1 MRKTGIITFH
11 RTANFGS
18 CLQAYALHSTVE
30 KLGYACELIDYRCP
44 AIEEREGIQ
53 KHYSFFPKDIL
64 RRILYQPITNRK
76 YKSLLSFLETNAH
89 IGKAYTPQ
97 TIAQANEAYDKFIV
111 GSDIVWGVDI
121 TENDYNY
128 FLEFVQ
134 DNTKK
139 YAFSSSVGNSD
150 TTAVDPKI
158 PELLK
163 SFRQI
168 AVREQAAT
176 QWVQELSGKEAM
188 WVCDP
193 TMLLTAQ
200 QWKEAVKP
208 KQYKE
213 DYVLVYFLDNKG
225 KCMRDAKEYAAKHGL
240 RVKFVNYGMTPM
252 KGVQRVKPTSLQEF
266 LGLIQSAKFV
276 FTASYHGMLFSL
288 YFQKEFVFYTRA
300 HSDRV
305 LSLAKRLAIEGNCAD
320 TMAIEDYKPIC
331 YDRVDE
337 KIASF
342 REESISVL
350 TEMLQS

>member
-1 MRKTGIITFH
+1 MKKTGIITFH

-18 CLQAYALHSTVE
+18 CLQAYGLYKAVAD
-30 KLGYACELIDYRCP
+30 LGCACELIDYRCP

-53 KHYSFFPKDIL
+53 KRNLSSFKDIL
-64 RRILYQPITNRK
+64 RRILYQPITNKK
-76 YKSLLSFLETNAH
+76 YRSLTGFLET
-89 IGKAYTPQ
+89 KAKLGEPYTPQ
-97 TIAQANEAYDKFIV
+97 TIVQANEVYDKFIV

-121 TENDYNY
+121 TKNDYNY
-128 FLEFVQ
+128 FLAFAE

-139 YAFSSSVGNSD
+139 YAFSSSVGNSA
-150 TTAVDPKI
+150 TEGVDPKI

-163 SFRQI
+163 DFRQI
-168 AVREQAAT
+168 AVREQIAV
-176 QWVQELSGKEAM
+176 QWVQALSGKEAK

-208 KQYKE
+208 KQYKQ
-213 DYVLVYFLDNKG
+213 DYVLVYFLDNKE
-225 KCMRDAKEYAAKHGL
+225 KCLIDAKKYAAKHGL
-240 RVKFVNYGMTPM
+240 RVKFINYGMTPM
-252 KGVQRVKPTSLQEF
+252 KGVQRVRPTSLQEF
-266 LGLIQSAKFV
+266 LGLIENAKFV

-337 KIASF
+337 KITSF
-342 REESISVL
+342 REESIAVL

>member
-1 MRKTGIITFH
+1 MNKHGIITFH

-18 CLQAYALHSTVE
+18 CLQAYALYKAVAD
-30 KLGYACELIDYRCP
+30 LGYNCELIDYRCP
-44 AIEEREGIQ
+44 AIEEREGVQ
-53 KHYSFFPKDIL
+53 KHYLFTPKDIL

-76 YKSLLSFLETNAH
+76 YKSLLGFLEKNAQ
-89 IGKAYTPQ
+89 IGMEYTPA
-97 TIAQANEAYDKFIV
+97 TIQKANDAYEKFIV

-121 TENDYNY
+121 TKNDYNY
-128 FLEFVQ
+128 FLEFVR
-134 DNTKK
+134 DNSKK

-150 TTAVDPKI
+150 VAGADPKI

-168 AVREQAAT
+168 AVREQAAN
-176 QWVQELSGKEAM
+176 QWVRELSGKEAQ

-200 QWKEAVKP
+200 QWNEVVKP
-208 KQYKE
+208 KHYKD
-213 DYVLVYFLDNKG
+213 DYVLVYFLDNNG
-225 KCMRDAKEYAAKHGL
+225 KCLRDAKAYAAKHGL
-240 RVKFVNYGMTPM
+240 RVKYINYGAAAV
-252 KGVQRVKPTSLQEF
+252 KGVQKVKPTSLQEF

-288 YFQKEFVFYTRA
+288 YYQKEFVFYTRA

-305 LSLAKRLAIEGNCAD
+305 LSLANRLGIGENCAD
-320 TMAIEDYKPIC
+320 NMAIETYKPIC
-331 YDRVDE
+331 YDRVDAE
-337 KIASF
+337 IVSF
-342 REESISVL
+342 REESISIL